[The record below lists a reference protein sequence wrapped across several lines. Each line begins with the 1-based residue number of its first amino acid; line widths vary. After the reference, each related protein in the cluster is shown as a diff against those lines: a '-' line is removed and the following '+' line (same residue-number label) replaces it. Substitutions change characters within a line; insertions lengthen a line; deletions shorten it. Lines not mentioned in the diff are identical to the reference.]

1 MASLA
6 QHTSIDELNA
16 LLRSGR
22 WDDAR
27 AFYRGRLA
35 DDERA
40 APEFRLC
47 HAIAL
52 IRSGGERAGIALLR
66 PDVIALPNARSDLRR
81 YVVSPLVHDRQ
92 IELASDV
99 LGIVLDA
106 NPDATEDLR
115 LRASL
120 LGRLKRWPDAIR
132 HAETVALALPD
143 DLTAQTAH
151 IQLLLQGGRVDE
163 AGARAEAIADRIDGH
178 PRFAN
183 IALLA
188 LSRSGR
194 LDAAVD
200 LAIELT
206 ETGISDE
213 LLAAAIVRTLLD
225 AGRVDETI
233 NAGERLIAEGWDDA
247 TLRAC
252 VGSAYM
258 ASRDEDRYKKAI
270 AHFRVG
276 LDFAPD
282 DVRMNSVMGEAL
294 LRSRSYDQAIPYL
307 EKACQLQPHVPH
319 ARALYARALKQVGRY
334 TDAATEFRQLLEL
347 QPSASRWRRYAAGA
361 LSQAGRRKEAADLF
375 HSFVVERKKSLPKSF
390 EKGLEALWDRV
401 DSVEIPQARLDW
413 AWRLSNLHSND
424 RDEWEKRARWGH
436 LADHYLL
443 DWLECRDDR
452 VHEAMMRLADL
463 SEPERVLGQVD
474 SRNGLILASA
484 HIGPMYAGPLA
495 LELLRVKSRWL
506 ASTPSVARTAYA
518 GSLISTSDQDDM
530 QVARA
535 FMQSLKQGYAVVIAV
550 DGAINL
556 AAPRISFEGQEMTYS
571 SFAARTAHRMGV
583 PSLLLRSKMGRRQ
596 NWLRPG
602 AAARSLSGRECQL
615 LRGAMEG
622 RISFCASRISWRTA
636 GKSPPQRRLVAP
648 RPLDLHNKRDR
659 LRKLS

>member
-1 MASLA
+1 MAALA
-6 QHTSIDELNA
+6 QQTSIDDLNA
-16 LLRSGR
+16 FLRSSR
-22 WDDAR
+22 WEDAR
-27 AFYRGRLA
+27 GFYDGRLT

-40 APEFRLC
+40 APAFRLGY
-47 HAIAL
+47 AIAL
-52 IRSGGERAGIALLR
+52 IRSGHERAGIAVLR
-66 PDVIALPNARSDLRR
+66 PEVMALPNARSDLRR
-81 YVVSPLVHDRQ
+81 HVVSPLVHDKRF
-92 IELASDV
+92 ELASDV
-99 LGIVLDA
+99 LGMMLEA
-106 NPDATEDLR
+106 KPDSIEDLR

-132 HAETVALALPD
+132 HAETVVLALPD
-143 DLTAQTAH
+143 DLAAQTAH

-163 AGARAEAIADRIDGH
+163 AGARAEAIADRIEGH
-178 PRFAN
+178 PRSAN

-194 LDAAVD
+194 ADAAVE
-200 LAIELT
+200 LAIELA

-213 LLAAAIVRTLLD
+213 LLAAAIVRTLFD

-233 NAGERLIAEGWDDA
+233 AAGERLIAEGWDDV

-258 ASRDEDRYKKAI
+258 ASPCEDRYEKAI

-307 EKACQLQPHVPH
+307 ERACKLQPKVPQ
-319 ARALYARALKQVGRY
+319 ARALYARALKQAGRY
-334 TDAATEFRQLLEL
+334 TEAAAEFRRLLEL

-361 LSQAGRRKEAADLF
+361 LSQAGRRKEAAELF
-375 HSFVVERKKSLPKSF
+375 DSFVVERKKSLPKSF

-413 AWRLSNLHSND
+413 AWGLSNLHMND
-424 RDEWEKRARWGH
+424 RAEWERKARWGH

-463 SEPERVLGQVD
+463 SEPERVFAQVD
-474 SRNGLILASA
+474 SRNGLVLASA

-495 LELLRVKSRWL
+495 LELLGVKSRWL

-518 GSLISTSDQDDM
+518 SSLISTSDQDDM
-530 QVARA
+530 QVART
-535 FMQSLKQGYAVVIAV
+535 FMQSLKEGYAVVLAV

-571 SFAARTAHRMGV
+571 SFAARTAHRTGV
-583 PSLLLRSKMGRRQ
+583 PSFFCAPKWEGDKIGFVLERLPDPHPNESADSYADRWKEAYLSVLRDYLGGQ
-596 NWLRPG
+596 PENLR
-602 AAARSLSGRECQL
+602 LSGGL
-615 LRGAMEG
+615 
-622 RISFCASRISWRTA
+622 WRHI
-636 GKSPPQRRLVAP
+636 R
-648 RPLDLHNKRDR
+648 
-659 LRKLS
+659 

>member
-6 QHTSIDELNA
+6 QHTSIDELHA
-16 LLRSGR
+16 LLRSCR

-27 AFYRGRLA
+27 SLYEGQLA
-35 DDERA
+35 DHERA
-40 APEFRLC
+40 SPEFRLGY
-47 HAIAL
+47 AIAL
-52 IRSGGERAGIALLR
+52 IRSGGALAGMAQLR
-66 PDVIALPNARSDLRR
+66 KDVLALPNARFELRR
-81 YVVSPLVHDRQ
+81 HLVSPLVHNKQ
-92 IELASDV
+92 FELASEV
-99 LGIVLDA
+99 LGLVLEF
-106 NPDATEDLR
+106 NPNSLEDLR

-120 LGRLKRWPDAIR
+120 MGRLKRWPEAIE
-132 HAETVALALPD
+132 HAERAALALPD
-143 DLTAQTAH
+143 DLGAQIAY
-151 IQLLLQGGRVDE
+151 IQLLLQGGRVDD
-163 AGARAEAIADRIDGH
+163 AGARAEAIIDRIDGH
-178 PRFAN
+178 PRSAN

-194 LDAAVD
+194 LEAAVS
-200 LAIELT
+200 LAIELS

-213 LLAAAIVRTLLD
+213 LLAAAIVRTLFD
-225 AGRVDETI
+225 SGRIDETI
-233 NAGERLIAEGWDDA
+233 DAGERLIADGWDDA

-258 ASRDEDRYKKAI
+258 ASRIDDRYEKAI
-270 AHFRVG
+270 AHLRVG
-276 LDFAPD
+276 LDYAPD

-294 LRSRSYDQAIPYL
+294 LRSRSYDEAIPYL
-307 EKACQLQPHVPH
+307 ERACKLQPQVPQT
-319 ARALYARALKQVGRY
+319 RALYARALKQAGRY
-334 TDAATEFRQLLEL
+334 AEAATEFRRLLEL

-361 LSQAGRRKEAADLF
+361 LSQAGRQKEAADLF
-375 HSFVVERKKSLPKSF
+375 QSFVVERKKSLPKKF

-401 DSVEIPQARLDW
+401 DSVEIPKARLDW

-424 RDEWEKRARWGH
+424 RDEWERKARWGH

-463 SEPERVLGQVD
+463 SEPERVFAQVN

-495 LELLRVKSRWL
+495 LELLGVKSRWL
-506 ASTPSVARTAYA
+506 ASTPSVAKTAYA

-530 QVARA
+530 QVARS

-583 PSLLLRSKMGRRQ
+583 PSLFCAPKWEGDRIGFVLERLPDPHPEEGADAYAERWKDAYLSALRDYLGGSPE
-596 NWLRPG
+596 NLR
-602 AAARSLSGRECQL
+602 LSGGL
-615 LRGAMEG
+615 
-622 RISFCASRISWRTA
+622 WRHI
-636 GKSPPQRRLVAP
+636 G
-648 RPLDLHNKRDR
+648 
-659 LRKLS
+659 